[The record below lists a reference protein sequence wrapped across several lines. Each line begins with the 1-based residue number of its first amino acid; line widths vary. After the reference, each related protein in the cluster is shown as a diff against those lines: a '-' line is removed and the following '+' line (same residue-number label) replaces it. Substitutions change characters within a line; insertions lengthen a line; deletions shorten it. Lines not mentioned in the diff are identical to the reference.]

1 MKHKH
6 RAGRQGPS
14 IGGVLRY
21 DLLAQLHRP
30 ADPVDLQAEVRRLAG
45 EQRLTAADISI
56 ALRLSLP
63 QVREMLAATGAEAA
77 EMHTHAWK
85 S

>member
-1 MKHKH
+1 MRRFHGKAAQK
-6 RAGRQGPS
+6 S
-14 IGGVLRY
+14 IGGALRY

-30 ADPVDLQAEVRRLAG
+30 TDPTALQIEVRRLAG
-45 EQRLTAADISI
+45 EQRLSPSDISV

-63 QVREMLAATGAEAA
+63 QVREMLSATSAEAA
-77 EMHTHAWK
+77 EIHAEAWK